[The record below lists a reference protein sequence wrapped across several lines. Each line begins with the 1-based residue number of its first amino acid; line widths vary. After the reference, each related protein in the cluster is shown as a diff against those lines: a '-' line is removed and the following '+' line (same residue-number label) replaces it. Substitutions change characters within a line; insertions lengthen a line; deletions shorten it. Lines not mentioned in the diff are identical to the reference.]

1 MIIITFVSTSQSSFV
16 EVGVGSRV
24 MAQPTGGQSYQP
36 YHTIPYHMQPYKPYH
51 TKYNHTKPYHTIYTI
66 HAYMQSYK
74 PCHAVPNIIIPNHT
88 ITFHTIPYTS
98 IPTWT
103 SKTEGLC
110 TSTVLRKD
118 KLVTGK
124 RYNQTKAKQCK
135 ATMAR

>member
-1 MIIITFVSTSQSSFV
+1 
-16 EVGVGSRV
+16 
-24 MAQPTGGQSYQP
+24 
-36 YHTIPYHMQPYKPYH
+36 
-51 TKYNHTKPYHTIYTI
+51 
-66 HAYMQSYK
+66 MQSYK
-74 PCHAVPNIIIPNHT
+74 PCHARPNIIIPNHT

-124 RYNQTKAKQCK
+124 RYNQSKAMQGNDGKVKPAGPNHNAINQVFASHALHCRQVK
-135 ATMAR
+135 HPSADVSECVKHFVLQVLPSPTREQVRD